1 MQQTLSQPEL
11 FKRFISWQCRLRK
24 MSVRELGGR
33 PSVGMSAG
41 VYSVG
46 SDEEKSRL
54 NFLIVK
60 QEAADITSEFTH
72 IIRKTLDS
80 KDWLKNGLRIL
91 SERHY
96 QDDFNFSNQLTA
108 LFNLDS
114 VLADALI
121 TAEQCHLKFK
131 QDSIDYAFDFDV
143 TELSSQTE
151 AHQATYWHNH
161 LFNPSL
167 PGRVRVLGLTP
178 RL

>member
-1 MQQTLSQPEL
+1 
-11 FKRFISWQCRLRK
+11 
-24 MSVRELGGR
+24 MSVRELGGQL
-33 PSVGMSAG
+33 SAGMSAG
-41 VYSVG
+41 VYSVDG
-46 SDEEKSRL
+46 DEEKTRM

-60 QEAADITSEFTH
+60 QEPAELTAEFGH

-96 QDDFNFSNQLTA
+96 QDDFDFSNQLTA
-108 LFNLDS
+108 LFGFDS
-114 VLADALI
+114 QHADALLS
-121 TAEQCHLKFK
+121 AGQCHLKFK

-143 TELSSQTE
+143 TELPEQDE

-161 LFNPSL
+161 LFNPSI
-167 PGRVRVLGLTP
+167 PGQVRVLGLTP

>member
-1 MQQTLSQPEL
+1 
-11 FKRFISWQCRLRK
+11 
-24 MSVRELGGR
+24 MSVRELSGQLTA
-33 PSVGMSAG
+33 GMSAG

-46 SDEEKSRL
+46 GDEEKARL

-60 QEAADITSEFTH
+60 EDAAEITAEFAH

-96 QDDFNFSNQLTA
+96 QDDFDFSNQLTA
-108 LFNLDS
+108 LFGLDS
-114 VLADALI
+114 QHADALLS
-121 TAEQCHLKFK
+121 AGQCHLKFK

-143 TELSSQTE
+143 TELPEQDE

-161 LFNPSL
+161 LFNPSI
-167 PGRVRVLGLTP
+167 PGQVRVLGLTP
-178 RL
+178 KL